1 MNSLVHMVTTFKD
14 YYLQAEDKYNN
25 IVRDFKTDVYNKI
38 IDNSKVSEGVR
49 EFVSSY
55 ETFEDST
62 KQIIDKLDQI
72 ATNYDPEDFVKSMD
86 LITEIF
92 DLYDQIGKSLNE
104 LCALKENQTEAIE
117 QIREGYQ
124 QQLEELG
131 NLSDNYLG
139 G

>member
-1 MNSLVHMVTTFKD
+1 
-14 YYLQAEDKYNN
+14 
-25 IVRDFKTDVYNKI
+25 
-38 IDNSKVSEGVR
+38 
-49 EFVSSY
+49 
-55 ETFEDST
+55 
-62 KQIIDKLDQI
+62 
-72 ATNYDPEDFVKSMD
+72 MD